1 MCCDAWRAAW
11 DRTPCLRCI
20 RGIHQTTQTCV
31 CTTTHTDTDALY
43 QIVYPSLF
51 LSLAIF
57 LFKPGHIPLSRWLL
71 NQTEKM
77 TLQTEKLDA
86 TCTFAKLHSQ
96 SFPKIARWDQF
107 KHTFPL
113 AGAEFVWP
121 SMQTLVSRFD
131 WVEPGILGP
140 TPLIPTSP
148 CLHCSLQ
155 VSIFCLC
162 HWFVFW
168 SVRVIY
174 LHGIVFLS
182 VPPQEIWN
190 EAGLTLPGPNKAR
203 ELISCILMLF
213 VKTTHT
219 HTHTHAHAHAH
230 AYTHTH
236 AHWEKGLR
244 KKRVKKNP
252 DGVRCFVFFLQQ
264 M

>member
-1 MCCDAWRAAW
+1 M
-11 DRTPCLRCI
+11 
-20 RGIHQTTQTCV
+20 
-31 CTTTHTDTDALY
+31 
-43 QIVYPSLF
+43 SL
-51 LSLAIF
+51 
-57 LFKPGHIPLSRWLL
+57 
-71 NQTEKM
+71 N
-77 TLQTEKLDA
+77 TL
-86 TCTFAKLHSQ
+86 
-96 SFPKIARWDQF
+96 
-107 KHTFPL
+107 FPL
-113 AGAEFVWP
+113 TEAEFVWP
-121 SMQTLVSRFD
+121 SAQTLVSRFD
-131 WVEPGILGP
+131 WAVPGILGP

-148 CLHCSLQ
+148 CLHCSLR

-219 HTHTHAHAHAH
+219 HTHTQ
-230 AYTHTH
+230 TVFRL
-236 AHWEKGLR
+236 WEGW
-244 KKRVKKNP
+244 KKKQGRVKKTP
-252 DGVRCFVFFLQQ
+252 PQWCPLFCVILQQ